1 MAIVMSMSLV
11 TCADF
16 VMVLCLLIR
25 RLGNAGCRLPVTPE
39 WIDEL
44 SIERYQPMMRL
55 LDVRDL
61 EFLRAQPGFTQQ
73 MVRNLRAQRCQIFS
87 GYLRCL
93 SADFARVCSALR
105 VFMVQ
110 SRHDRPDLASTLIRS
125 QVQFACG
132 LVSVRFRVFLYRWG
146 LCSIDVRGLVQ
157 IFDGMRLELRS
168 LVPAAVP
175 VL

>member
-1 MAIVMSMSLV
+1 MAIVMSTSLV
-11 TCADF
+11 ICAAF
-16 VMVLCLLIR
+16 VMALCLLIR
-25 RLGNAGCRLPVTPE
+25 RLGSAGGRLPVTPE

-61 EFLRAQPGFTQQ
+61 HFLRTQPGYTQQ
-73 MVRNLRAQRCQIFS
+73 MVRNLRTQRCQIFN

-93 SADFARVCSALR
+93 SADFAQVCSALR
-105 VFMVQ
+105 VFMVE
-110 SRHDRPDLASTLIRS
+110 SRHDRPDLASALIRS

-132 LVSVRFRVFLYRWG
+132 LVSVRIRVFLYRWG

-168 LVPAAVP
+168 LVPVAVP
-175 VL
+175 AL